1 MVLLEI
7 VGAIPRHSDSVKA
20 SQAFLV
26 VHVCMYALYM
36 YVCTVH
42 VCMHCTCMYALL

>member
-1 MVLLEI
+1 MVLDRNRRSKSSVVLVRN

-26 VHVCMYALYM
+26 VHVCM
-36 YVCTVH
+36 
-42 VCMHCTCMYALL
+42 HCT